1 MSPGG
6 RARAAVAGGAP
17 APELPAPAE
26 PAGSAGAAGPGD
38 AQEEAS
44 PPAAASRRTWAQ
56 RIDGIRGERSWS
68 AWTGRVLSRHWLA
81 VLLLTA
87 GLAMRIITQLAYQP
101 ALLYID
107 SMKYLYNAWEG
118 TDPLGYKVGLKV
130 LLFFGDLTTVTTIQ
144 HLCGLVMA
152 VLIYVLLLR
161 RGANRYLAAL
171 AMAPVLLDGYQ
182 LQAEQV
188 IMPDVVFET
197 VLVIAFTVFLW
208 KETATWVTVIATG
221 LILGI
226 AVTIREVGLIAI
238 VPALLYLIV
247 AKREP
252 WVDVFGKCVAI
263 IVAFIVPI
271 FLYCGAAYEIG
282 GRFWLSAKG
291 SDAGRMAKAVDCQ
304 TIKLPAAVRPMCPT
318 PAEQRESADWLEHS
332 PQSPLQDSVPPGQRV
347 ALTSAFANAV
357 EKQQPLRVIGSV
369 LSDAIR
375 LYSVTRPDVP
385 GVTPIWRWQF
395 QTHYPTFVTG
405 SSATSFDRPGDDVTV
420 RPDGTIIVGYQL
432 HHTSPWHFYVLPKKW
447 GGKAKVNHTLA
458 SFLRSYQLG
467 GGFTPGPL
475 LLALTILGLIG
486 SLLALVRK
494 WNSPRGRQLA
504 LASGF
509 FFACAVGLLL
519 VADVYVF
526 SWRYQLMALITL
538 PPAGVLGLAALTDLF
553 RRRRPSGDTP
563 AAVESS
569 AASASAS
576 VA

>member
-1 MSPGG
+1 
-6 RARAAVAGGAP
+6 VAT
-17 APELPAPAE
+17 PELPVSAEPQDPAAPAQR
-26 PAGSAGAAGPGD
+26 PGWTERLSD
-38 AQEEAS
+38 L
-44 PPAAASRRTWAQ
+44 
-56 RIDGIRGERSWS
+56 RGGRSWP
-68 AWTGRVLSRHWLA
+68 AWTGSVLSRHWLA
-81 VLLLTA
+81 ALLLTA
-87 GLAMRIITQLAYQP
+87 GLAMRIITQVAYQP

-107 SMKYLYNAWEG
+107 SMKYLYNAWSG

-130 LLFFGDLTTVTTIQ
+130 LLAVGNLNLVTTVQ
-144 HLCGLVMA
+144 HLCGLLMA

-188 IMPDVVFET
+188 IMPDVVFEA

-208 KETATWVTVIATG
+208 RETATWVMVIATG
-221 LILGI
+221 LILGV

-238 VPALLYLIV
+238 VPPLLYLIV

-271 FLYCGAAYEIG
+271 FLYCGAAYEIN
-282 GRFWLSAKG
+282 GRFWLSEKG
-291 SDAGRMAKAVDCQ
+291 SLAGRMAKAVDCQ
-304 TIKLPAAVRPMCPT
+304 TIKLPAAVGPMCPT
-318 PAEQRESADWLEHS
+318 PAEQKNSADWLAHS
-332 PQSPLQDSVPPGQRV
+332 AESPLQKGLSPGQGNV
-347 ALTSAFANAV
+347 LTAEFVSAV
-357 EKQQPLRVIGSV
+357 ENQQPLRVIGSV

-375 LYSVTRPDVP
+375 LYSVTRPNIP

-395 QTHYPTFVTG
+395 QTHYPMFLK
-405 SSATSFDRPGDDVTV
+405 DVHV
-420 RPDGTIIVGYQL
+420 RPDGTIVVGYQI
-432 HHTSPWHFYVLPKKW
+432 HHSSPWHYYVLPRKW
-447 GGKAKVNHTLA
+447 GGKAQVNHTLA
-458 SFLRSYQLG
+458 AFLRSYQLG

-475 LLALTILGLIG
+475 LLILTIAGLLG
-486 SLLALVRK
+486 SLLALVRR

-509 FFACAVGLLL
+509 FFATAVGLLL
-519 VADVYVF
+519 VADVYTF

-538 PPAGVLGLAALTDLF
+538 PPAGVLGFAALTDLF
-553 RRRRPSGDTP
+553 RRRGASADGPP
-563 AAVESS
+563 AVESND
-569 AASASAS
+569 ASTSAS

>member
-1 MSPGG
+1 
-6 RARAAVAGGAP
+6 
-17 APELPAPAE
+17 
-26 PAGSAGAAGPGD
+26 
-38 AQEEAS
+38 
-44 PPAAASRRTWAQ
+44 
-56 RIDGIRGERSWS
+56 
-68 AWTGRVLSRHWLA
+68 
-81 VLLLTA
+81 VLLA
-87 GLAMRIITQLAYQP
+87 I
-101 ALLYID
+101 
-107 SMKYLYNAWEG
+107 
-118 TDPLGYKVGLKV
+118 
-130 LLFFGDLTTVTTIQ
+130 GDLTTVTTIQ
-144 HLCGLVMA
+144 HLCGLAMA

-188 IMPDVVFET
+188 IMPDVIFET

-221 LILGI
+221 LILGV

-252 WVDVFGKCVAI
+252 WVDIFGKCVAI

-271 FLYCGAAYEIG
+271 FLYCGAAYEIN

-318 PAEQRESADWLEHS
+318 PAEQKESADWLEHS

-347 ALTSAFANAV
+347 ALTSEFANAV

-375 LYSVTRPDVP
+375 LYSVTRPNIP

-395 QTHYPTFVTG
+395 QTHYPTFLQGPGAAGGDVTRLG
-405 SSATSFDRPGDDVTV
+405 PGDDVSV
-420 RPDGTIIVGYQL
+420 RPDGTIILGYQI
-432 HHTSPWHFYVLPKKW
+432 HHISPWHFYVLPKKW

-475 LLALTILGLIG
+475 LLVLTFLGLIG

-504 LASGF
+504 LAAGF
-509 FFACAVGLLL
+509 FFATAVGLLL

-553 RRRRPSGDTP
+553 RRRRPAGDTP

-569 AASASAS
+569 ATSASAP

>member
-1 MSPGG
+1 
-6 RARAAVAGGAP
+6 
-17 APELPAPAE
+17 
-26 PAGSAGAAGPGD
+26 
-38 AQEEAS
+38 
-44 PPAAASRRTWAQ
+44 
-56 RIDGIRGERSWS
+56 
-68 AWTGRVLSRHWLA
+68 VLTRHWLA
-81 VLLLTA
+81 ALLLTA
-87 GLAMRIITQLAYQP
+87 GLVMRILTQLAYQP

-107 SMKYLYNAWEG
+107 SMKYLYNAWTG

-130 LLFFGDLTTVTTIQ
+130 LLAIGDLTTVTTVQ

-152 VLIYVLLLR
+152 VLIYLLLLR

-221 LILGI
+221 LILGV
-226 AVTIREVGLIAI
+226 AVTIREVGLIAV

-271 FLYCGAAYEIG
+271 FLYCGAAYEIN

-304 TIKLPAAVRPMCPT
+304 TIRLPAAVRPMCPT
-318 PAEQRESADWLEHS
+318 PAEQKNSADWLEHS
-332 PQSPLQDSVPPGQRV
+332 PDSPLQNSVPPGQRV
-347 ALTSAFANAV
+347 ALTSEFANAV

-369 LSDAIR
+369 LSDATR
-375 LYSVTRPDVP
+375 LYSVTRPDIP
-385 GVTPIWRWQF
+385 GATPIWRWQF
-395 QTHYPTFVTG
+395 QTHYPTFLH
-405 SSATSFDRPGDDVTV
+405 DVSV
-420 RPDGTIIVGYQL
+420 RPDGTIIVGYQV
-432 HHTSPWHFYVLPKKW
+432 HHTSPWHYYQLPAKW

-458 SFLRSYQLG
+458 SFLRSYQLN

-475 LLALTILGLIG
+475 LLAFTIAGLIG

-509 FFACAVGLLL
+509 LFAAAVGLLL
-519 VADVYVF
+519 VADLYVF

-538 PPAGVLGLAALTDLF
+538 PPAGVLGFAALTDLF
-553 RRRRPSGDTP
+553 RRRRPSGDGTS
-563 AAVESS
+563 AVESS
-569 AASASAS
+569 APSTSAS

>member
-1 MSPGG
+1 
-6 RARAAVAGGAP
+6 VTT
-17 APELPAPAE
+17 PELPAPAGGGDE
-26 PAGSAGAAGPGD
+26 TPGP
-38 AQEEAS
+38 AS
-44 PPAAASRRTWAQ
+44 PAQHRRWTERLDDLRA
-56 RIDGIRGERSWS
+56 GRSWP
-68 AWTGRVLSRHWLA
+68 AWIGSVLTRHWLA
-81 VLLLTA
+81 ALLLTA
-87 GLAMRIITQLAYQP
+87 GLVMRIITQLAYQP

-107 SMKYLYNAWEG
+107 SMKYLYNAWTG

-130 LLFFGDLTTVTTIQ
+130 LLAFGDLTTVTTVQ

-221 LILGI
+221 LILGV

-238 VPALLYLIV
+238 APVLLYLIV

-271 FLYCGAAYEIG
+271 FLYCGAAYEIN

-304 TIKLPAAVRPMCPT
+304 TIRLPAAVRPMCPT
-318 PAEQRESADWLEHS
+318 PAEQKNSADWLEHS
-332 PQSPLQDSVPPGQRV
+332 PNSPLQNSVPPGQRV
-347 ALTSAFANAV
+347 ALTSEFANAV

-369 LSDAIR
+369 LSDATR
-375 LYSVTRPDVP
+375 LYSVTRPDIA
-385 GVTPIWRWQF
+385 GATPIWRWQF
-395 QTHYPTFVTG
+395 QTHYPTFLH
-405 SSATSFDRPGDDVTV
+405 DVSV
-420 RPDGTIIVGYQL
+420 RPDGTIIVGYQV
-432 HHTSPWHFYVLPKKW
+432 HHTSPWHYYQLPAKW

-458 SFLRSYQLG
+458 SFLRSYQLN

-475 LLALTILGLIG
+475 LLAFTIAGLIG

-509 FFACAVGLLL
+509 LFATAVGLLL

-538 PPAGVLGLAALTDLF
+538 PPAGVLGFAALTDLF
-553 RRRRPSGDTP
+553 RRRRPSGDGTS
-563 AAVESS
+563 AVESS
-569 AASASAS
+569 APSTSAS

>member
-1 MSPGG
+1 
-6 RARAAVAGGAP
+6 V
-17 APELPAPAE
+17 PEA
-26 PAGSAGAAGPGD
+26 
-38 AQEEAS
+38 AS
-44 PPAAASRRTWAQ
+44 PADPAQRRTWTQ
-56 RIDGIRGERSWS
+56 RIDGIRAGRSWA
-68 AWTGRVLSRHWLA
+68 AWTGSVLRRHWLA
-81 VLLLTA
+81 ALLLTA
-87 GLAMRIITQLAYQP
+87 GLVMRIITQLAYQP

-107 SMKYLYNAWEG
+107 SMKYLYNAWIG
-118 TDPLGYKVGLKV
+118 TDPLGYKGVLEV
-130 LLFFGDLTTVTTIQ
+130 LLAVGNLNLVTAVQ
-144 HLCGLVMA
+144 HVCGLLMG
-152 VLIYVLLLR
+152 VLIYVVLLR

-171 AMAPVLLDGYQ
+171 AMAPILLDGYE

-188 IMPDVVFET
+188 IMPDVIFLA

-208 KETATWVTVIATG
+208 RETATWVTVIATG
-221 LILGI
+221 IILGV
-226 AVTIREVGLIAI
+226 AVTIREVALIAI
-238 VPALLYLIV
+238 AAPLLYLIV

-271 FLYCGAAYEIG
+271 FLYCGVSYEVDG
-282 GRFWLSAKG
+282 HFWISAKG

-304 TIKLPAAVRPMCPT
+304 TIKLPPAVRPMCPT
-318 PAEQRESADWLEHS
+318 PAEQRQSANWLQDS
-332 PQSPLQDSVPPGQRV
+332 PSSPLQNAVPAGQRI
-347 ALTSAFANAV
+347 ALTSEFDSAV

-375 LYSVTRPDVP
+375 LYSVTRPNIP
-385 GVTPIWRWQF
+385 GITPIWRWQF
-395 QTHYPTFVTG
+395 QTHYPTFLHSGTTG
-405 SSATSFDRPGDDVTV
+405 QVSGEQPGDDVSV
-420 RPDGTIIVGYQL
+420 RPDGTIVVGYQI
-432 HHTSPWHFYVLPKKW
+432 HHTSPWHFYVLPAKW
-447 GGKAKVNHTLA
+447 GGKAKVNRMLA

-475 LLALTILGLIG
+475 LLAFTIAGLIG

-538 PPAGVLGLAALTDLF
+538 PPAGVLGFAALTDLF
-553 RRRRPSGDTP
+553 RRRQPSGDTP
-563 AAVESS
+563 PAVESS